1 MKRASGVLVLIF
13 CFAFIVAF
21 FTETSQKTVQA
32 AKINTPAID
41 DSVVSSNE
49 NAIQPLNGT
58 RDWTTEEIAAARP
71 FPVPEV
77 SNRPEMTGPDPAFLE
92 QLSIRSPGKI
102 QAQLPDDVIGIQDAS
117 GLDFNPGTLIAGYI
131 YPAPFSRFI
140 DNNVYKR
147 EFPAKTIGKLY
158 FWQYGVP
165 YVCSAASIGNSAIW
179 TAGHCVH
186 SGDGTESGWSYNAVF
201 IPAYENGKKP
211 LGQYRVINFWVMNEW
226 KNNNDYAHDMG
237 GAVVT
242 LFKKKTLSQR
252 VGALGFAWNQP
263 LPKHWF
269 EIGYP
274 AEYPFDG
281 NKQVV
286 CAASYA
292 YSDPN
297 FTPQTIGIGCDQT
310 AGTSGG
316 PWLLNYNNG
325 NYLNGNMSYRY
336 TGNSFEIFSPYY
348 DDGAY
353 NLYNLLIS
361 QNP

>member
-1 MKRASGVLVLIF
+1 MKRAFVVLVLVLCAVF
-13 CFAFIVAF
+13 SGSPFIK
-21 FTETSQKTVQA
+21 TSSKTVQA
-32 AKINTPAID
+32 ARITTPPLDEGLITSSE
-41 DSVVSSNE
+41 DS
-49 NAIQPLNGT
+49 IQPVKAM
-58 RDWTTEEIAAARP
+58 RDWTAEEMAAARP
-71 FPVPEV
+71 YPVREI

-92 QLSIRSPGKI
+92 KLSGSTPGKI
-102 QAQLPDDVIGIQDAS
+102 QALLPEDMGGSPDAS
-117 GLDFNPGTLIAGYI
+117 GLDINPAMTNVGYT
-131 YPAPFSRFI
+131 YPAPFSRYT

-147 EFPAKTIGKLY
+147 EFPDKAIGKLF

-179 TAGHCVH
+179 TAGHCIH
-186 SGDGTESGWSYNAVF
+186 TGDGTEGGWSYSAVF
-201 IPAYENGKKP
+201 VPAYQNGKRP
-211 LGQYRVINFWVMNEW
+211 LGQYRVINFWVTDEW
-226 KNNNDYAHDMG
+226 KDKADYARDFG
-237 GAVVT
+237 GALVSRYK
-242 LFKKKTLSQR
+242 LKTLSQK

-263 LPKHWF
+263 LLQHWF

-281 NKQVV
+281 SKQVV

-297 FTPQTIGIGCDQT
+297 FTPETMGIGCDQT

-316 PWLLNYNNG
+316 PWILNYKNG

-336 TGNSFEIFSPYY
+336 TGNSFEIFSPYF
-348 DDGAY
+348 DDSAY
-353 NLYNLLIS
+353 HIYQILIS